1 MGLSNTAENARL
13 QHEAGQTLFPME
25 EFSDSGDQ
33 ITFEGSMSL
42 FSQKAGFTPDVKPN
56 GLDTG
61 GVITPEAALTDD
73 QVDVAACSVY
83 LAGVQTAVSAAA
95 GTALTRAVT
104 ADFVMINSITV
115 NAGGSIAV
123 VAGTQGAAFSE
134 TRDAAGG
141 PPLIPVDSVEI
152 GQVRLAGDASAPVVS
167 TDIFAVVG
175 QHQERYDFPVWEE
188 DIANANIVFAS
199 ALPKIHTGVVAKKV
213 FAKSFEPIFV
223 DVPLASDFVPPEITH
238 SVGSTQVYQKTIGS
252 VSKSLG
258 SGGFTAFL
266 KDGITDTIVKEADET
281 IWFKFWPDKNK
292 APYMLANGKL
302 GLGRTFPAGDS
313 IQSACTISSQEEATG
328 VAS

>member
-1 MGLSNTAENARL
+1 MGKSNTAENARL
-13 QHEAGQTLFPME
+13 QHEAGQTLFDWE

-33 ITFEGSMSL
+33 ITFEGTMAL

-61 GVITPEAALTDD
+61 GVVTPEAGATND
-73 QVDVAACSVY
+73 QVDVAAASVY
-83 LAGVQTAVSAAA
+83 LAGVKTAVSAAA
-95 GTALTRAVT
+95 GTAITRAVA
-104 ADFVMINSITV
+104 ADTHIINSITV

-123 VAGTQGAAFSE
+123 VAGTDSTSFSE
-134 TRDAAGG
+134 TRGAAGG

-152 GQVRLAGDASAPVVS
+152 AQVRTTSNVAAPILA
-167 TDIFAVVG
+167 TEIFAVVN

-188 DIANANIVFAS
+188 KISTGDIEFSS
-199 ALPKIHTGVVAKKV
+199 ALPLIHTGAVPKKV
-213 FAKSFEPIFV
+213 FVKSFEPIFV
-223 DVPLASDFVPPEITH
+223 DVPLASDFVPPEVTH
-238 SVGSTQVYQKTIGS
+238 SVGSTQVYQATIGS

-258 SGGFTAFL
+258 AGGFTAFL

-292 APYMLANGKL
+292 APYILANGKL

-313 IQSACTISSQEEATG
+313 IQSACTISSSEESVG
-328 VAS
+328 NAS